1 MSSQA
6 FIVAAKR
13 TPFGAF
19 GGKLKDLSAN
29 ELGGL
34 AAKAALA
41 QLPASAQAHLTQS
54 TSERQSVIFGN
65 VAQTSTDAPYLAR
78 HVGLRAGLP
87 ITTPAYTVNRL
98 CTSGFQTIINAV
110 QEIKVGDVDVA
121 VTGGS
126 ESMSQA
132 PYVLRNVRWG
142 TKFGPEYLKMED
154 ALAASLTDR
163 YPEVVP
169 MAITAERLA
178 DQYSVSRTDCDEFA
192 LRSQT
197 LWAQAQESG
206 VYDAEIAPVEV
217 KVKRA
222 VEQVTKDE
230 HPRPKTTI
238 EGLAKL
244 PAVFKKDGV
253 VSAGN
258 ASGISDGGSACDRCW
273 RAVRQAARHPAARPH
288 RGLPH
293 RRCRPGTH
301 GHRPCRCHPGRPGQV
316 EPDHGPDGHHRN
328 QRGLC
333 CPGPVVR
340 QGSGHRSCSPQRVR
354 WCHCPGPSAR
364 CLGIAHHGPPGAPPE
379 GYRRPLRCWI
389 CLRRRWPGRG
399 HHHRGPLSLLLEDI

>member
-1 MSSQA
+1 S
-6 FIVAAKR
+6 
-13 TPFGAF
+13 
-19 GGKLKDLSAN
+19 
-29 ELGGL
+29 
-34 AAKAALA
+34 
-41 QLPASAQAHLTQS
+41 
-54 TSERQSVIFGN
+54 
-65 VAQTSTDAPYLAR
+65 STDAPYLAR

-142 TKFGPEYLKMED
+142 TKFGPEYMKMED
-154 ALAASLTDR
+154 SLAASLTDR

-178 DQYSVSRTDCDEFA
+178 DQYSVSREQCDEFA

-222 VEQVTKDE
+222 IEQVTKDE
-230 HPRPKTTI
+230 HPRPKTAI

-244 PAVFKKDGV
+244 PPVFKKGGV
-253 VSAGN
+253 VTAGN
-258 ASGISDGGSACDRCW
+258 ASGISDGASAVIVAGEQFIKQHDIQPLARIVSYHIVGVDPGLMGIGPVGAIQGALAKSNLTMDQMDIIEINEAFAAQVLSCAKALDIDPARLNVSGGAIALGHPLGASGSRIMGHLAHRLKATGGRYAVGSAC
-273 RAVRQAARHPAARPH
+273 A
-288 RGLPH
+288 G
-293 RRCRPGTH
+293 G
-301 GHRPCRCHPGRPGQV
+301 GQGV
-316 EPDHGPDGHHRN
+316 AIIIEA
-328 QRGLC
+328 L
-333 CPGPVVR
+333 
-340 QGSGHRSCSPQRVR
+340 
-354 WCHCPGPSAR
+354 
-364 CLGIAHHGPPGAPPE
+364 
-379 GYRRPLRCWI
+379 
-389 CLRRRWPGRG
+389 
-399 HHHRGPLSLLLEDI
+399 